1 MNNSNSQISNQ
12 QGIGFSAVIRS
23 EWVSRILYT
32 LAGFVILIF
41 LWWIGG
47 WALSTSPK
55 TEHFIKFGPIPTFQ
69 AFPMLLSTG
78 YVAEQVWAS
87 GYRLGIGLLMAVIF
101 GVPIGILMGRSR
113 VFVEIS
119 NEPFQLLRMISPL
132 SWMPIVV
139 FLFPKWDQAII
150 FLIAI
155 AAVWPVVYA
164 TAAGLAK
171 VDPAWFKVSKNL
183 GAKPWH
189 LLTQIILP
197 AIAFDILTG
206 TRLALGVAW
215 VVLVP
220 AEFLGVSSG
229 LGYSI
234 KDARETLSYD
244 HLSAM
249 VLVIGIMGFILDSA
263 FAWLIKRYS
272 WHRG

>member
-1 MNNSNSQISNQ
+1 
-12 QGIGFSAVIRS
+12 
-23 EWVSRILYT
+23 
-32 LAGFVILIF
+32 
-41 LWWIGG
+41 
-47 WALSTSPK
+47 
-55 TEHFIKFGPIPTFQ
+55 
-69 AFPMLLSTG
+69 
-78 YVAEQVWAS
+78 
-87 GYRLGIGLLMAVIF
+87 
-101 GVPIGILMGRSR
+101 
-113 VFVEIS
+113 
-119 NEPFQLLRMISPL
+119 
-132 SWMPIVV
+132 MPIVV

-171 VDPAWFKVSKNL
+171 VEPAWFKVSKNL

-189 LLTQIILP
+189 MLTQIIFP

-249 VLVIGIMGFILDSA
+249 VLVIGIMGFILDSV